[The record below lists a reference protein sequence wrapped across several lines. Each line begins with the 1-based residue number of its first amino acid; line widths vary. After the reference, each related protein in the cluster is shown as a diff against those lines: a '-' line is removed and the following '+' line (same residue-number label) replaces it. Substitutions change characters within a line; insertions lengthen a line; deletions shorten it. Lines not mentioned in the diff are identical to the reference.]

1 MKRLL
6 FLTLVALCGLVEVCA
21 QGSVGTQYNVTVKNS
36 KGEPLEGVLVYSF
49 VSEKQ
54 GKAAYDVASKSLA
67 GFEDPDIDK
76 DKFGLIAEGKTDE
89 TGYCVI
95 NCMAKGAIVLDGADI
110 MSGSYGMQLYNVKD
124 YISDK
129 LDIDIDL
136 VLAGKTYISWSED
149 GKRHIHDENLVN
161 SEFVGGGEETMLKTV
176 EHKASP
182 MMDKIAPRVTRFDR
196 DYIEVTAPVEI
207 EGEYARSDARFVVF
221 PHIVFE
227 EKDTTVYMP
236 PVAVQGENY
245 TKSMERRMS
254 FDTSHD
260 KLNAY
265 RFDHSMY
272 MQNHGS
278 EQFLYSQLAHITKG
292 TKYRIPGDLWYEDY
306 NGVYHCDSM
315 IFSEGKEQEPMRFLD
330 WSSVRKLAPIDR
342 ELFVRKGKL
351 EALPE
356 NASFN
361 LDFVV
366 NTAQL
371 RLTDSTTVAQR
382 DSMMRW
388 INGYYSGRDGSAISD
403 IIIRGYSSPEGRE
416 ERNIEL
422 SHGRAATIKALLAS
436 RFPGVDIKMQFDEH
450 DNVVTW
456 DSISNILL
464 SDMDDSL
471 ARKYAVQI
479 KEIIADKSKMN
490 DQYEAIQKAGG
501 GLYEYLKENVLGRVR
516 KVDVQANIIVRKVYS
531 KEEIIAMY
539 ETDPDFRQN
548 MIEYQYYAI
557 LCYLADKERWDELY
571 DVAKRAYEKYPTDMT
586 VRKQFRITTD
596 QEAKNDTT
604 PGRLRTVDAKVPYP
618 LAGYYYAA
626 ATLKKGMSD
635 VNILKPYLDDGKTGV
650 REVMN
655 SLPFVANQV
664 LMYCQR
670 ESFNE
675 AADMV
680 ARHNLEKHPELYGLV
695 MFVKC
700 LGGHYQDPGPEGE
713 KVRQYIMGTS
723 DMNKAVLHAALGS
736 YREALKVLYGPGV
749 PKNDAK
755 VEYLKA
761 ICHFNLL
768 NSRQRALDVDG
779 YSSGVVYNSDDD
791 DSSKKSEYETNTVTW
806 AAPML
811 NALRLEKSNVKYL
824 ENDGYFN
831 NAYRQMIM
839 YFWTRMQAGVPI
851 AKVAR
856 EYDALVAQMRANAEK
871 KNK

>member
-21 QGSVGTQYNVTVKNS
+21 QGSVGAQYNVTVKNS

-49 VSEKQ
+49 VNEKQ
-54 GKAAYDVASKSLA
+54 GKAAYDVASKSTA
-67 GFEDPDIDK
+67 GFEDSDIDK
-76 DKFGLIAEGKTDE
+76 DKFGLIAKGKTDE
-89 TGYCVI
+89 RGYCEI

-136 VLAGKTYISWSED
+136 VLPGETSISWSKDNTIHTRSDLVDAEYAGRGGVTKMNTLFYTKEVPLPPRGID
-149 GKRHIHDENLVN
+149 VKRF
-161 SEFVGGGEETMLKTV
+161 S
-176 EHKASP
+176 
-182 MMDKIAPRVTRFDR
+182 R
-196 DYIEVTAPVEI
+196 DYIEISSPVNI
-207 EGEYARSDARFVVF
+207 DGEYARSDARFVVF

-227 EKDTTVYMP
+227 ENDSTVYMP
-236 PVAVQGENY
+236 PVVVQGENY

-260 KLNAY
+260 KLDAY

-315 IFSEGKEQEPMRFLD
+315 IIADGKEKEPMRFLD

-351 EALPE
+351 EALLE

-366 NTAQL
+366 GSTQL
-371 RLTDSTTVAQR
+371 KLNDSTTVAQR

-403 IIIRGYSSPEGRE
+403 IIIKGYSSPEGSE
-416 ERNIEL
+416 AQNRNL

-436 RFPGVDIKMQFDEH
+436 RFPGVDIKMQFDEY
-450 DNVVTW
+450 DNIVTW
-456 DSISNILL
+456 DSLSNIML
-464 SDMDDSL
+464 SEMDDSL

-479 KEIIADKSKMN
+479 KEIIADKSKLD
-490 DQYEAIQKAGG
+490 DQYKAIRAAGG

-516 KVDVQANIIVRKVYS
+516 KVDVQANIIVHKVYS

-539 ETDPDFRQN
+539 ESDPDFRQN

-586 VRKQFRITTD
+586 VRKMFRITTD
-596 QEAKNDTT
+596 QEVKNDTT

-626 ATLKKGMSD
+626 ASLKKGMSD
-635 VNILKPYLDDGKTGV
+635 VNILKPYLDDGKTGN
-650 REVMN
+650 RDVMN

-670 ESFNE
+670 ESFDE

-680 ARHNLEKHPELYGLV
+680 AKHNLEEHPELYGLV

-713 KVRQYIMGTS
+713 KVRKYIMGTS
-723 DMNKAVLHAALGS
+723 DMNKAVLHAALGR
-736 YREALKVLYGPGV
+736 YKEALKVLYGPGV

-761 ICHFNLL
+761 ICHFQLL
-768 NSRQRALDVDG
+768 DSRQTAYGVDG

-791 DSSKKSEYETNTVTW
+791 DSAKKSEYETNTVTW

-811 NALRLEKSNVKYL
+811 NALRLENSNVKYL